1 MELSYFQLD
10 VLQELVNI
18 GMGRAAG
25 ALNQMTR
32 AHIELSAPSIR
43 LMRMTALKRHGRL
56 TCQAEMD
63 IVTLRFRGTFSGLAA
78 LFFQSESGTN
88 LVELIL
94 GERQIPAGMD
104 GLRCDTLRE
113 VGNIVLIW
121 VMGAMANTME
131 GHLDYAPLRYTRNF
145 EDMLKDEDAAQTMAL
160 LIKADFS
167 VERHVVQGNVLALLD
182 ARGYAQLLAAMD
194 NMVREKY

>member
-1 MELSYFQLD
+1 MELNEMQQD

-32 AHIELSAPSIR
+32 SHIELSAPSIR
-43 LMRMTALKRHGRL
+43 LVRMASLERYGALSCRGD
-56 TCQAEMD
+56 MD
-63 IVTLRFRGTFSGLAA
+63 VVKLRFRGSFSGLAA
-78 LFFQSESGTN
+78 LLFETENGSN
-88 LVELIL
+88 LVGLLL
-94 GERQIPAGMD
+94 GERRIPPGME

-121 VMGAMANTME
+121 LLGAIANAVGT
-131 GHLDYAPLRYTRNF
+131 HLDYSPLEY
-145 EDMLKDEDAAQTMAL
+145 AQRFRELLHPEEGDQSMAL

-167 VERHVVQGNVLALLD
+167 IEGHVVRGDVLVLFDSA
-182 ARGYAQLLAAMD
+182 GYTQLLEAIDRMLGT
-194 NMVREKY
+194 